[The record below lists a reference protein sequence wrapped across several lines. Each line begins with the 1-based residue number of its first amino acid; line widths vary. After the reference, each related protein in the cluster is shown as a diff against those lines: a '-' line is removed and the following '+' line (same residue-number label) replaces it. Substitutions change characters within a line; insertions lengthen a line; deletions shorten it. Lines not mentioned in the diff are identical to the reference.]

1 MLQFYYISA
10 VTETVAPD
18 RSNHRK
24 SRHRIWRTSVKSM
37 VAGDLMAG
45 RWSAIDL
52 PLSGGGGLLADLFGS
67 R

>member
-1 MLQFYYISA
+1 MLQSYYISA

-24 SRHRIWRTSVKSM
+24 LPHRIWRTSVKSM

-52 PLSGGGGLLADLFGS
+52 PFSGGGGLLAELV